1 MFFNLCALNARKI
14 AFVFAFLASLF
25 YGVAFTVAKDVMPAY
40 IKPFG
45 FILLRVS
52 VAGLL
57 FWLVGMTIQKEK
69 IQSRDFIRIFM
80 AALFGCALNML
91 TFFKGLSMTTPI
103 SAAVIMVITPVLV
116 LSFSAL
122 ILKEKTTPLKIIGI
136 FIGLSGTLLLIL
148 YGQKLEIDKT
158 GMIGNLLVFVNAASY
173 ALYLIIIRNLTQK
186 YHPLTFAKW
195 IYLFGFFL
203 VLPFGFAELKE
214 VSWQELP
221 ESAWIGMGYIVVI
234 TTFLTYMFN
243 MFALRELKATTLSI
257 FIYLQPLIASI
268 YAILVGSDSL
278 NTVKI
283 MAAILIFTGVYLV
296 TSKPKIKAGE
306 TA

>member
-1 MFFNLCALNARKI
+1 MSSRKI
-14 AFVFAFLASLF
+14 AFIFAFLASLF
-25 YGVAFTVAKDVMPAY
+25 YGAAFTVAKDVMPTY

-57 FWLVGMTIQKEK
+57 FWLVGLTIKKEK
-69 IQSRDFIRIFM
+69 IQTRDFIRIFL
-80 AALFGCALNML
+80 AAFFGCALNML

-122 ILKEKTTPLKIIGI
+122 ILKEKTTPLKILGI

-148 YGQKLEIDKT
+148 YGQKLELGKS
-158 GMIGNLLVFVNAASY
+158 GMMGNFLVFFNAASY
-173 ALYLIIIRNLTQK
+173 ALYLILIRNLTQK

-203 VLPFGFAELKE
+203 VLPFGFAELKQ
-214 VSWQELP
+214 VNWQALP
-221 ESAWIGMGYIVVI
+221 NAAWIGMGYIVLI

-257 FIYLQPLIASI
+257 FIYLQPVIASI

-278 NTVKI
+278 NLIKVLAT
-283 MAAILIFTGVYLV
+283 ILIFTGVYLV
-296 TSKPKIKAGE
+296 TSKPKTKTRE
-306 TA
+306 TT

>member
-1 MFFNLCALNARKI
+1 MNARRI

-52 VAGLL
+52 VAGIL
-57 FWLVGMTIQKEK
+57 FWLVGMTIKKEK
-69 IQSRDFIRIFM
+69 IQNRDFIRIFM

-116 LSFSAL
+116 LSFSSL
-122 ILKEKTTPLKIIGI
+122 ILKERTTPLKILGI

-203 VLPFGFAELKE
+203 VLPFGLAELKE
-214 VSWQELP
+214 VNWQELP
-221 ESAWIGMGYIVVI
+221 DRAWIGMGYIVVI

-257 FIYLQPLIASI
+257 FIYLQPLIASL

-278 NTVKI
+278 NTIKI

-296 TSKPKIKAGE
+296 TSKPKIKPGE
-306 TA
+306 VA

>member
-1 MFFNLCALNARKI
+1 LNARRI

-52 VAGLL
+52 VAGIL
-57 FWLVGMTIQKEK
+57 FWLVGMTIKKEK
-69 IQSRDFIRIFM
+69 IQNRDFIRIFM

-116 LSFSAL
+116 LSFSSL
-122 ILKEKTTPLKIIGI
+122 ILKERTTPLKILGI

-203 VLPFGFAELKE
+203 VLPFGLAELKE
-214 VSWQELP
+214 VNWQELP
-221 ESAWIGMGYIVVI
+221 DRAWIGMGYIVVI

-278 NTVKI
+278 NTIKI

-296 TSKPKIKAGE
+296 TSKPKIKPGE
-306 TA
+306 VA

>member
-1 MFFNLCALNARKI
+1 
-14 AFVFAFLASLF
+14 
-25 YGVAFTVAKDVMPAY
+25 
-40 IKPFG
+40 
-45 FILLRVS
+45 
-52 VAGLL
+52 L
-57 FWLVGMTIQKEK
+57 FWLVGMTIKKEK
-69 IQSRDFIRIFM
+69 IQNRDFIRIFM

-116 LSFSAL
+116 LSFSSL
-122 ILKEKTTPLKIIGI
+122 ILKERTTPLKILGI

-158 GMIGNLLVFVNAASY
+158 GIIGNFLVFVNAASY

-203 VLPFGFAELKE
+203 VLPFGLAELKE
-214 VSWQELP
+214 VNWQELP
-221 ESAWIGMGYIVVI
+221 DRAWIGMGYIVVI

-257 FIYLQPLIASI
+257 FIYLQPLIASL

-278 NTVKI
+278 NTIKI

-296 TSKPKIKAGE
+296 TSKPKIKPGE
-306 TA
+306 VA

>member
-1 MFFNLCALNARKI
+1 LNARRI

-52 VAGLL
+52 VAGIL
-57 FWLVGMTIQKEK
+57 FWLVGMTIKKEK
-69 IQSRDFIRIFM
+69 IQNRDFIRIFM

-116 LSFSAL
+116 LSFSSL
-122 ILKEKTTPLKIIGI
+122 ILKERTTPLKILGI

-203 VLPFGFAELKE
+203 VLPFGLAELKE
-214 VSWQELP
+214 VNWQELP
-221 ESAWIGMGYIVVI
+221 DRAWIGMGYIVVI

-296 TSKPKIKAGE
+296 TSKPKIQPGE
-306 TA
+306 VT

>member
-1 MFFNLCALNARKI
+1 MNARKI

-40 IKPFG
+40 IRPFG

-57 FWLVGMTIQKEK
+57 FWLVGMSIQKEK
-69 IQSRDFIRIFM
+69 IQHRDFIRIFM

-103 SAAVIMVITPVLV
+103 SAAVIMVITPILV

-122 ILKEKTTPLKIIGI
+122 ILKEKTTPLKILGI
-136 FIGLSGTLLLIL
+136 FVGLSGTLLLIL
-148 YGQKLEIDKT
+148 YGQKLEIDQT

-203 VLPFGFAELKE
+203 VLPFGLAELKA
-214 VSWQELP
+214 VNWQELP
-221 ESAWIGMGYIVVI
+221 QSAWIGMGYIVVI

-278 NTVKI
+278 NTVKV

-296 TSKPKIKAGE
+296 TSKPKIRPGE

>member
-1 MFFNLCALNARKI
+1 MNARRI

-52 VAGLL
+52 VAGIL
-57 FWLVGMTIQKEK
+57 FWLVGMTIKKEK
-69 IQSRDFIRIFM
+69 IQNRDFIRIFM

-116 LSFSAL
+116 LSFSSL
-122 ILKEKTTPLKIIGI
+122 ILKERTTPLKILGI

-203 VLPFGFAELKE
+203 VLPFGLAELKE
-214 VSWQELP
+214 VNWQELP
-221 ESAWIGMGYIVVI
+221 DRAWIGMGYIVVI

-278 NTVKI
+278 NTIKI

-296 TSKPKIKAGE
+296 TSKPKIKPGE
-306 TA
+306 VA

>member
-1 MFFNLCALNARKI
+1 LNARRI

-52 VAGLL
+52 VAGIL
-57 FWLVGMTIQKEK
+57 FWLVGMTIKKEK
-69 IQSRDFIRIFM
+69 IQNRDFIRIFM

-116 LSFSAL
+116 LSFSSL
-122 ILKEKTTPLKIIGI
+122 ILKERTTPLKILGI

-203 VLPFGFAELKE
+203 VLPFGLAELKE
-214 VSWQELP
+214 VNWQELP
-221 ESAWIGMGYIVVI
+221 DRAWIGMGYIVVI

-257 FIYLQPLIASI
+257 FIYLQPLIASL

-278 NTVKI
+278 NTIKI

-296 TSKPKIKAGE
+296 TSKPKIKPGE
-306 TA
+306 VA

>member
-1 MFFNLCALNARKI
+1 MNARRI

-52 VAGLL
+52 VAGIL
-57 FWLVGMTIQKEK
+57 FWLVGMTIKKEK
-69 IQSRDFIRIFM
+69 IQNRDFIRIFM

-116 LSFSAL
+116 LSFSSL
-122 ILKEKTTPLKIIGI
+122 ILKERTTPLKILGI

-195 IYLFGFFL
+195 IYRFGFFL
-203 VLPFGFAELKE
+203 VLPFGLGELKE
-214 VSWQELP
+214 VNWQELP
-221 ESAWIGMGYIVVI
+221 DRAWIGMGYIVVI

-257 FIYLQPLIASI
+257 FIYLQPLIASL

-278 NTVKI
+278 NTIKI

-296 TSKPKIKAGE
+296 TSKPKIKPGE
-306 TA
+306 VA

>member
-1 MFFNLCALNARKI
+1 MNARRI

-52 VAGLL
+52 VAGIL
-57 FWLVGMTIQKEK
+57 FWLVGMTIKKEK
-69 IQSRDFIRIFM
+69 IQNRDFIRIFM

-122 ILKEKTTPLKIIGI
+122 ILKERTTPLKILGI
-136 FIGLSGTLLLIL
+136 FIGLGGTFLLIL
-148 YGQKLEIDKT
+148 YGQNLEIDKT

-203 VLPFGFAELKE
+203 VLPFGLAELKE
-214 VSWQELP
+214 VNWQELP
-221 ESAWIGMGYIVVI
+221 DRAWIGMGYIVVI

-257 FIYLQPLIASI
+257 FIYLQPLIASL

-278 NTVKI
+278 NTIKI

-296 TSKPKIKAGE
+296 TSKPKIKPGE
-306 TA
+306 VA